1 MEPGDGE
8 METRLIEYAIA
19 VADELSFTRAAQ
31 RVYAAQSTVSAGVRA
46 LERELGTAL
55 FERDQ
60 RGVRIT
66 AAGEAVLPALRA
78 LADAEARARTAA
90 DPRGELRGALRIGVF
105 SSVSYL
111 AIPRVIGAFHREH
124 PLVDLRLRASSSG
137 SAELVDAVRR
147 GRLDLSLYGLPAAT
161 AGPGLAVHR
170 LATTPYA
177 VILPADHELAS
188 RAGLALKDLA
198 NERFVDAPAGFG
210 NRDVLDAA
218 LGARGVVRDVA
229 IEATETSSIP
239 VFVANGLGIA
249 LLPELL
255 IPPSEDIAVVP
266 LNERITW
273 EFNVVTRTSTGE
285 ATAALLEQLLAAY
298 GPDTAAP

>member
-1 MEPGDGE
+1 
-8 METRLIEYAIA
+8 METRLVEYAIA

-90 DPRGELRGALRIGVF
+90 DPRGELRGELRIGVF

-137 SAELVDAVRR
+137 SAELADAVRR

-161 AGPGLAVHR
+161 APDLAVHR

-177 VILPADHELAS
+177 VIVAADHHLAS
-188 RAGLALKDLA
+188 RAGVSLRDLA
-198 NERFVDAPAGFG
+198 DERFVDAPVGFG

-218 LGARGVVRDVA
+218 LSARGVVRDVRA
-229 IEATETSSIP
+229 EVTETNSIP

-255 IPPSEDIAVVP
+255 IPPSEGVTVVP
-266 LNERITW
+266 LKERITW

-298 GPDTAAP
+298 

>member
-1 MEPGDGE
+1 
-8 METRLIEYAIA
+8 METRLVEYAIA

-90 DPRGELRGALRIGVF
+90 DPRGELRGELRIGVF

-137 SAELVDAVRR
+137 SAELADAVRR

-161 AGPGLAVHR
+161 APDLAVHR

-177 VILPADHELAS
+177 VIVAADHRLAS
-188 RAGLALKDLA
+188 RAGVALRDLA
-198 NERFVDAPAGFG
+198 DERFVDAPVGFG

-218 LGARGVVRDVA
+218 LSARGVVRDIRAEV
-229 IEATETSSIP
+229 TETNSIP

-255 IPPSEDIAVVP
+255 IPPSEGVTVVP
-266 LNERITW
+266 LKERITW

-298 GPDTAAP
+298 

>member
-1 MEPGDGE
+1 
-8 METRLIEYAIA
+8 METRLVEYVIA

-66 AAGEAVLPALRA
+66 AAGEAVIPALRA
-78 LADAEARARTAA
+78 LVDAEARARTAA
-90 DPRGELRGALRIGVF
+90 DPRGELRGELRIGVF
-105 SSVSYL
+105 ASISYL
-111 AIPRVIGAFHREH
+111 AIPRVIGAFHRDH
-124 PLVDLRLRASSSG
+124 PLVDLRLRASPSG
-137 SAELVDAVRR
+137 SAELADAVQR
-147 GRLDLSLYGLPAAT
+147 GRLDLCLYGLPVAT
-161 AGPGLAVHR
+161 VPPGLAVHR

-177 VILPADHELAS
+177 VILPAGHSLAS
-188 RAGLALKDLA
+188 RSGLTLKDLA
-198 NERFVDAPAGFG
+198 DERFVDAPVGFG

-218 LGARGVVRDVA
+218 LNARGVARDITAVV
-229 IEATETSSIP
+229 TETSSIP

-255 IPPSEDIAVVP
+255 IPPSEGIAVVP
-266 LNERITW
+266 LNENITW
-273 EFNVVTRTSTGE
+273 EFSVVTRTSIGE
-285 ATAALLEQLLAAY
+285 ATAALLERLIAAY
-298 GPDTAAP
+298 

>member
-1 MEPGDGE
+1 

-66 AAGEAVLPALRA
+66 AAGQAVLPALRA

-90 DPRGELRGALRIGVF
+90 DPRGELRGELRIGVF

-124 PLVDLRLRASSSG
+124 PLVDLQLRASPSG
-137 SAELVDAVRR
+137 SAELADAVRR
-147 GRLDLSLYGLPAAT
+147 GRLDLSLYGLPAAS
-161 AGPGLAVHR
+161 APGLAVHR

-177 VILPADHELAS
+177 VVLATDHELAS
-188 RAGLALKDLA
+188 REGLSLKDLA
-198 NERFVDAPAGFG
+198 GERFVDAPAGFG

-218 LGARGVVRDVA
+218 LSARGVVRHVRA
-229 IEATETSSIP
+229 EVTETSSIP

-255 IPPSEDIAVVP
+255 IPPSEGIAVVP
-266 LNERITW
+266 LNEHITW

-298 GPDTAAP
+298 

>member
-1 MEPGDGE
+1 
-8 METRLIEYAIA
+8 METRLVEYAIA

-90 DPRGELRGALRIGVF
+90 DPRGELRGELRIGVF

-137 SAELVDAVRR
+137 SAELADAVRR

-161 AGPGLAVHR
+161 APDLAVHR

-177 VILPADHELAS
+177 VIVAADHHLAS
-188 RAGLALKDLA
+188 RAGVALRDLA
-198 NERFVDAPAGFG
+198 DERFVDAPVGFG

-218 LGARGVVRDVA
+218 LSARGVVRDVRA
-229 IEATETSSIP
+229 EVTETNSIP

-255 IPPSEDIAVVP
+255 IPPSEGVTVVP
-266 LNERITW
+266 LKERITW

-298 GPDTAAP
+298 

>member
-1 MEPGDGE
+1 
-8 METRLIEYAIA
+8 METRLVEYAIA

-46 LERELGTAL
+46 LERELGAAL

-66 AAGEAVLPALRA
+66 SAGAAVLPALRA

-90 DPRGELRGALRIGVF
+90 DPRGELRGELRIGVF

-124 PLVDLRLRASSSG
+124 PLVDLRLRASASG
-137 SAELVDAVRR
+137 SAELADDVRR
-147 GRLDLSLYGLPAAT
+147 GRLDLSLYGLPATT
-161 AGPGLAVHR
+161 APGLAVHR
-170 LATTPYA
+170 LATTFYA
-177 VILPADHELAS
+177 VVVAAGHDLAS
-188 RAGLALKDLA
+188 RPELALADLTDQP
-198 NERFVDAPAGFG
+198 FVDAPAGFG

-218 LGARGVVRDVA
+218 LGARGVVRDVTA
-229 IEATETSSIP
+229 EVTETHAIP
-239 VFVANGLGIA
+239 VFVANGLGVA

-255 IPPSEDIAVVP
+255 IPPSEGIAVVP
-266 LNERITW
+266 LKERIVW
-273 EFNVVTRTSTGE
+273 EFNAVTRTAPGE
-285 ATAALLEQLLAAY
+285 ATTALLERLIAAY
-298 GPDTAAP
+298 RT

>member
-1 MEPGDGE
+1 
-8 METRLIEYAIA
+8 METRLVEYAIA

-46 LERELGTAL
+46 LERELGTTL

-60 RGVRIT
+60 RKVRIT

-90 DPRGELRGALRIGVF
+90 DPRGELRGELRIGVF

-111 AIPRVIGAFHREH
+111 AIPRVIGAFHRGH
-124 PLVDLRLRASSSG
+124 PLVDLRLRAASTG
-137 SAELVDAVRR
+137 SAELADDVRR

-161 AGPGLAVHR
+161 APDLAVHR
-170 LATTPYA
+170 LATSPYA
-177 VILPADHELAS
+177 VIVATDHHLAS

-198 NERFVDAPAGFG
+198 DERFVDAPVGFG

-218 LGARGVVRDVA
+218 LSARGVVRDVRA
-229 IEATETSSIP
+229 EVTETSSIP
-239 VFVANGLGIA
+239 VFVAGGLGIA

-255 IPPSEDIAVVP
+255 IPPSKGIAVVP
-266 LNERITW
+266 LKERITW
-273 EFNVVTRTSTGE
+273 EFSVVTRTSTGE

-298 GPDTAAP
+298 

>member
-1 MEPGDGE
+1 
-8 METRLIEYAIA
+8 
-19 VADELSFTRAAQ
+19 
-31 RVYAAQSTVSAGVRA
+31 
-46 LERELGTAL
+46 
-55 FERDQ
+55 
-60 RGVRIT
+60 VRIT

-90 DPRGELRGALRIGVF
+90 DPRGELRGELRIGVF

-124 PLVDLRLRASSSG
+124 PLVDLHLRASPSG
-137 SAELVDAVRR
+137 SAELADAVRR

-161 AGPGLAVHR
+161 APGLAVHR

-177 VILPADHELAS
+177 AVLPAGHELAS
-188 RAGLALKDLA
+188 RAAITLADLA
-198 NERFVDAPAGFG
+198 DEHFVDAPAGFG

-218 LGARGVVRDVA
+218 LGARGIVRDVRA
-229 IEATETSSIP
+229 EATETSAIP

-255 IPPSEDIAVVP
+255 IPPSEGVAVVP
-266 LNERITW
+266 LTERITW
-273 EFNVVTRTSTGE
+273 DFSVVTRTSIGE

-298 GPDTAAP
+298 

>member
-1 MEPGDGE
+1 
-8 METRLIEYAIA
+8 METRLVEYAIA

-90 DPRGELRGALRIGVF
+90 DPRGELRGELRIGVF

-137 SAELVDAVRR
+137 SAELADAVRR

-161 AGPGLAVHR
+161 APDLAVHR

-177 VILPADHELAS
+177 VIVAADHHLAS
-188 RAGLALKDLA
+188 RAEVSLRDLA
-198 NERFVDAPAGFG
+198 DERFVDAPVGFG

-218 LGARGVVRDVA
+218 LSARGVVRDVRA
-229 IEATETSSIP
+229 EVTETNSIP

-255 IPPSEDIAVVP
+255 IPPSEGVTVVP
-266 LNERITW
+266 LKERITW

-298 GPDTAAP
+298 